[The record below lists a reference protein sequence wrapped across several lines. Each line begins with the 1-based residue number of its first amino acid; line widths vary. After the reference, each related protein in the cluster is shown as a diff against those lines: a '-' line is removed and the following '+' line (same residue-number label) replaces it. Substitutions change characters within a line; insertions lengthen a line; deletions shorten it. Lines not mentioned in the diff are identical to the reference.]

1 MHTYARL
8 CSTFDGNF
16 WSQLPRW
23 FVSRQWAGSILR
35 VDVCSH
41 LIKIWFWTAYLQHF
55 EVQFTAVIASSVRQ
69 ANKHINSSTIVG
81 IRNWFNVAK
90 KKKKNV
96 PKKRSLIVTTVMALI
111 FTLIQLTWH
120 GVTSCHAILRWWSE
134 RRNQRVISRNQ
145 KNRKRCSYDIMWTIG
160 MHVYLYGLNGRSS
173 DGRQVLSQ
181 IR

>member
-90 KKKKNV
+90 KKKKRAKETFPDSNN
-96 PKKRSLIVTTVMALI
+96 SNGIDFHINTTYMTWCHFLSRDS
-111 FTLIQLTWH
+111 QLMEWASKSA
-120 GVTSCHAILRWWSE
+120 G
-134 RRNQRVISRNQ
+134 
-145 KNRKRCSYDIMWTIG
+145 DF
-160 MHVYLYGLNGRSS
+160 
-173 DGRQVLSQ
+173 
-181 IR
+181 